1 MKNKSEKIMHVRYGL
16 LQPLVASLIALSC
29 SSQQSTYQESGIAN
43 LTQITSDKSVEFDPS
58 FSKDGSKI
66 YFSSDRGGNLEL
78 WMLPV
83 SGGGIQQ
90 LTNSSN
96 FSADRSPH
104 PSPSEEE
111 VVFQSTRVTGR
122 WNIWKISLGNRGL
135 TQLTNNPYGSFGPK
149 FSPDGT
155 RIAYV
160 AYDKTN
166 TPYIW
171 VMGSSGEN
179 PTQLGP
185 GLWPDWSPKGEV
197 LVYCKSTRSD
207 NYDIWFMSPDG
218 TSPQQ
223 LTREPEKQELFP
235 AWSADGKRI
244 AYVVQYDLDEY
255 FRVDPEG
262 RLSDQRVVRSEVW
275 VMDQLGRNATQLTA
289 FLGLNTLPSWS
300 KDGKIAFI
308 SNRGD
313 SWDIWSMVPLK
324 K

>member
-1 MKNKSEKIMHVRYGL
+1 MDSRSAL
-16 LQPLVASLIALSC
+16 LLLFTASFIALSC
-29 SSQQSTYQESGIAN
+29 SSQQATYQESGIAN
-43 LTQITSDKSVEFDPS
+43 LTQISSEKSVEFDPS
-58 FSKDGSKI
+58 YSKDGTRI

-96 FSADRSPH
+96 YSADCSPH
-104 PSPSEEE
+104 PSPSKEE
-111 VVFQSTRVTGR
+111 VVFQSTRVTRR

-149 FSPDGT
+149 FSPAGA

-160 AYDKTN
+160 AYDRTY

-197 LVYCKSTRSD
+197 LEYCKSTRSD
-207 NYDIWFMSPDG
+207 NYDI
-218 TSPQQ
+218 
-223 LTREPEKQELFP
+223 
-235 AWSADGKRI
+235 
-244 AYVVQYDLDEY
+244 
-255 FRVDPEG
+255 
-262 RLSDQRVVRSEVW
+262 
-275 VMDQLGRNATQLTA
+275 
-289 FLGLNTLPSWS
+289 GL
-300 KDGKIAFI
+300 
-308 SNRGD
+308 
-313 SWDIWSMVPLK
+313 
-324 K
+324 